1 VGDGSSNTKLGQVAI
16 VVESPVAPVS
26 YHMARQS
33 AHQPTVPPKQL
44 FQQVLVSRGAGGRH
58 RRGNDAGRVIVHCH
72 VGLVGEVQTEGRVV
86 DDASFWVGAT
96 AGTRSDADG
105 AQRLPMVLIH
115 GRGFTI
121 GAGSEP
127 LHYGGTLTSRDVVVV
142 TTNYGKGTTNVIAE
156 SFTPLQVPREL
167 VAPEAHNFG

>member
-1 VGDGSSNTKLGQVAI
+1 
-16 VVESPVAPVS
+16 
-26 YHMARQS
+26 
-33 AHQPTVPPKQL
+33 
-44 FQQVLVSRGAGGRH
+44 
-58 RRGNDAGRVIVHCH
+58 
-72 VGLVGEVQTEGRVV
+72 
-86 DDASFWVGAT
+86 
-96 AGTRSDADG
+96 
-105 AQRLPMVLIH
+105 MVLIH

-167 VAPEAHNFG
+167 VAPEAHHFG